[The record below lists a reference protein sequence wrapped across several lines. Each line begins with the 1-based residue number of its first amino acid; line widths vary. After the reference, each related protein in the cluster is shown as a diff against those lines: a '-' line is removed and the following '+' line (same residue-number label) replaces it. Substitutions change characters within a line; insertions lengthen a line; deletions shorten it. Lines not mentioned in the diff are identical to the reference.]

1 MITSLSAIEIRMI
14 SNQANSATSDFHSPL
29 IGGELSD
36 FSSDGLDGKVS
47 EFDGEKDDALQLL
60 LAFGPAFA
68 RESRFWKSFV
78 YSGLLGAAM

>member
-1 MITSLSAIEIRMI
+1 M
-14 SNQANSATSDFHSPL
+14 ANAQDFSSPL

-36 FSSDGLDGKVS
+36 FSTDQNSDEEN
-47 EFDGEKDDALQLL
+47 EFDEERDDALQLL

-68 RESRFWKSFV
+68 RETRFWKSFV